1 MRKTVRS
8 FTTSPVCV
16 LTLASLCACT
26 PSPSSNDNI
35 EFGAILTTTG
45 DLAGIGASLLA
56 SASLAVKEIN
66 ASGGVLG
73 RNIQIVNIDDHT
85 EIGGATAAAESHY
98 ASGIPAVIGAIGSAW
113 TIEAAEV
120 AANGMVLVSPTSS
133 SPLITDLDDNGYVFR
148 TCPSDALQGRLMA
161 ERAISAGIQTAAVIY
176 IEGAYGG
183 EMTATF
189 TDSFVAAG
197 GIVTSSIAYDENQSS
212 YVELWAEVF
221 ELSPEAIVMP
231 VYPVDGAQMMVDYNT
246 HFATED
252 VFFYFADALAND
264 DFVTLVGSDNFSF
277 RYEGTAPSGEG
288 EYFSDFAEAF
298 ELEFGESP
306 GIYQSH
312 MYDAVYLVALAA
324 KAAGSLDPAAIRDAM
339 TEVSYGGEQLGPSG
353 AMEIAESGIDFDYQ
367 GASGTVD
374 FDNNGDVV
382 APYAIWVVEDGQITT
397 LEVVSPSQVEEG

>member
-1 MRKTVRS
+1 
-8 FTTSPVCV
+8 
-16 LTLASLCACT
+16 
-26 PSPSSNDNI
+26 
-35 EFGAILTTTG
+35 
-45 DLAGIGASLLA
+45 
-56 SASLAVKEIN
+56 
-66 ASGGVLG
+66 
-73 RNIQIVNIDDHT
+73 
-85 EIGGATAAAESHY
+85 
-98 ASGIPAVIGAIGSAW
+98 
-113 TIEAAEV
+113 
-120 AANGMVLVSPTSS
+120 
-133 SPLITDLDDNGYVFR
+133 
-148 TCPSDALQGRLMA
+148 MA

-288 EYFSDFAEAF
+288 EYFSDFAEACV
-298 ELEFGESP
+298 LEFGESP